1 MRRRGGD
8 PRESHCEGGANRLLG
23 NGCWGAGIPRMA
35 RGPPGKAGW
44 NVMLFNKEEGK
55 GGAGFRD
62 ESPSNQLSLGHGELE
77 FLVAY

>member
-1 MRRRGGD
+1 
-8 PRESHCEGGANRLLG
+8 
-23 NGCWGAGIPRMA
+23 MA